1 MPQSLLFPGPAE
13 DSLCP
18 VTQAGTLEEQG
29 LMQLPRNPFSGLPL
43 IPFPLVCFLTC
54 ILSIYSFSHAF
65 IHLFLLSIIYLMF
78 AFKINGLLYIMLSD
92 IRLQISPKFLGLLN
106 F

>member
-1 MPQSLLFPGPAE
+1 M
-13 DSLCP
+13 
-18 VTQAGTLEEQG
+18 TQAGTLEEAG
-29 LMQLPRNPFSGLPL
+29 VHAAAPEPFLWTSSHTLPL
-43 IPFPLVCFLTC
+43 ACFLTC

-78 AFKINGLLYIMLSD
+78 AFRINGLLYITLSD
-92 IRLQISPKFLGLLN
+92 IRLQIFPKFLGLLN